1 MLLAGFES
9 KRSSR
14 SKHNQILGYS
24 ITKPWVIEMP
34 RSLVDVVVY
43 WNLSMH
49 YWLKTCKSTLTEWWS
64 KKTNEINALFVYCL
78 RTDIFTHLKPRGIFQ
93 AVILTYI
100 VSSLLHGLNIQLAAV
115 LLSLGFATYAEYS
128 LRKKLADIY
137 NACILAHPCV
147 NCTHRYNSYNLWVI
161 AFNFG
166 FGLLAVFHLAYLG
179 VVIGGTHDPS
189 DIAASVD
196 HITSCWRPLDYAT
209 HWLIFIT
216 MCFNGIV

>member
-1 MLLAGFES
+1 M
-9 KRSSR
+9 
-14 SKHNQILGYS
+14 
-24 ITKPWVIEMP
+24 
-34 RSLVDVVVY
+34 
-43 WNLSMH
+43 
-49 YWLKTCKSTLTEWWS
+49 KS
-64 KKTNEINALFVYCL
+64 EIFCFVLF
-78 RTDIFTHLKPRGIFQ
+78 TDIFTYLKPRGMFK

-147 NCTHRYNSYNLWVI
+147 NCTHRYNSYNPWVF

-179 VVIGGTHDPS
+179 VVIGGTHDQS
-189 DIAASVD
+189 DMNASLD
-196 HITSCWRPLDYAT
+196 HIQSCWGPLDYAT

-216 MCFNGIV
+216 MCFNAIV